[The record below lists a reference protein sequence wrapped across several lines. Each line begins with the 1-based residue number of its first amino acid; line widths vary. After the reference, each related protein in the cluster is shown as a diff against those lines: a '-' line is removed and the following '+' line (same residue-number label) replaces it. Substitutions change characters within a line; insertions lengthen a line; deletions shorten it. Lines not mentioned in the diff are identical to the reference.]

1 MPGYQSASTRSN
13 TDRAISDL
21 VREGVVESV
30 NPDGTAVVRIGEILT
45 PACSWS
51 MSVGDTTVWLPLTV
65 GQPVIVACPEGDIER
80 ACIIGSL
87 PCEAMPPLNLGNK
100 VAIRFSD
107 GATISYDPD
116 AQQMQID
123 LPGQATLIAPSGLT
137 LQADVTIEGDVSITG
152 DVDCS
157 GTVTASTDVVGSG
170 KSLKGHRHTGVTAGS
185 AVSGAPQ

>member
-1 MPGYQSASTRSN
+1 MPVHQSASTPSN
-13 TDRAISDL
+13 TDRAICDL

-30 NPDGTAVVRIGEILT
+30 SPDGTAVVRIGEILT
-45 PACSWS
+45 PSCSWS

-65 GQPVIVACPEGDIER
+65 GQPVIVVCPEGDIER

-87 PCEAMPPLNLGNK
+87 PSEIMPPLALGK
-100 VAIRFSD
+100 QVAIRFSD
-107 GATISYDPD
+107 GATIVYDPD
-116 AQQMQID
+116 AQQLQID

-137 LQADVTIEGDVSITG
+137 LQADVNIEGDVSITG

-157 GTVTASTDVVGSG
+157 GTVTASTDVVGGG